1 MEATP
6 EALSISSLGKTL
18 TGRPFRGARGSVAA
32 EMAVFSAIAAVSQ
45 SGSAII
51 ISNETESFY
60 AEELSR
66 PFGR

>member
-1 MEATP
+1 
-6 EALSISSLGKTL
+6 
-18 TGRPFRGARGSVAA
+18 
-32 EMAVFSAIAAVSQ
+32 MAVFSAIAAVSQ